1 MKKTKRAK
9 KSRTWVIKQHR
20 DQFFKKAKVL
30 GYKSRAA
37 FKLIELNK
45 KFNFIKKNSNLL
57 DVGSAPGG
65 WSQVASKIITNG
77 KILAVDIT
85 PMEKIDN
92 VIFLNNNFL
101 EEKTQENILKIF
113 ETKIDVVISD
123 MAENTTGNKSVDSIR
138 TNNLCSEVISFSL
151 KILNSKGTLICKLF
165 MGEDFLEVK
174 NKAKSNFKKVD
185 FFKPESSRNESK
197 ETYIICSALKTLMK
211 SKLCMFLLIHFY
223 LIQV

>member
-37 FKLIELNK
+37 FKLVELNK

-57 DVGSAPGG
+57 DIGSTPGG

-77 KILAVDIT
+77 KIIAIDLVS
-85 PMEKIDN
+85 MEKLDN
-92 VIFLNNNFL
+92 VMFLNNDFSD
-101 EEKTQENILKIF
+101 KKIQDKIIKIF
-113 ETKIDVVISD
+113 NDKIDVIVSD
-123 MAENTTGNKSVDSIR
+123 MAENTTGNKTVDSIR
-138 TNNLCSEVISFSL
+138 TNSLCTDVINFSL
-151 KILNSKGTLICKLF
+151 KALTNKGSLVCKLF

-174 NKAKSNFKKVD
+174 NLAKKNFKNVD
-185 FFKPESSRNESK
+185 FFKPESSRSESK
-197 ETYIICSALKTLMK
+197 ETYIICSLLKAL
-211 SKLCMFLLIHFY
+211 
-223 LIQV
+223 

>member
-45 KFNFIKKNSNLL
+45 KFNFLKKNSNLL
-57 DVGSAPGG
+57 DIGSTPGG
-65 WSQVASKIITNG
+65 WSQVASKIITSG
-77 KILAVDIT
+77 KIVAVDIT
-85 PMEKIDN
+85 PMEKLDN

-101 EEKTQENILKIF
+101 EEKTQKNILNIF
-113 ETKIDVVISD
+113 NTKIDVVVSD
-123 MAENTTGNKSVDSIR
+123 MAENTTGNKSIDSIR
-138 TNNLCSEVISFSL
+138 TNNLCGEVVNFSL
-151 KILNSKGTLICKLF
+151 KILNQKGTLVCKLF

-174 NKAKSNFKKVD
+174 NLAKSNFKKVD
-185 FFKPESSRNESK
+185 FFKPESSRSESK
-197 ETYIICSALKTLMK
+197 ETYIICSLLKTL
-211 SKLCMFLLIHFY
+211 
-223 LIQV
+223 

>member
-30 GYKSRAA
+30 GYRSRAA
-37 FKLIELNK
+37 FKLVELNK
-45 KFNFIKKNSNLL
+45 KFNFIKKNTTLL
-57 DVGSAPGG
+57 DIGSSPGG

-85 PMEKIDN
+85 PMEKLNN
-92 VIFLNNNFL
+92 VLFLNNDFS
-101 EEKTQENILKIF
+101 EEQTQDEILKIF
-113 ETKIDVVISD
+113 DDKIDVIISD
-123 MAENTTGNKSVDSIR
+123 MAENTTGNKTVDSIR
-138 TNNLCSEVISFSL
+138 TNSLCSDVINFSVKML
-151 KILNSKGTLICKLF
+151 SKKGSLVCKLF

-174 NKAKSNFKKVD
+174 HLAKNNFKKVD

-197 ETYIICSALKTLMK
+197 ETYIICSLLKTL
-211 SKLCMFLLIHFY
+211 
-223 LIQV
+223 

>member
-20 DQFFKKAKVL
+20 DQLFKKAKVL

-45 KFNFIKKNSNLL
+45 KFNFIKKNSYLL
-57 DVGSAPGG
+57 DIGSTPGG
-65 WSQVASKIITNG
+65 WSQIASKIITNG

-92 VIFLNNNFL
+92 VIFLNNDFL
-101 EEKTQENILKIF
+101 EKETQQKILNVF
-113 ETKIDVVISD
+113 NAKIDIIISD

-138 TNNLCSEVISFSL
+138 TNNLCSEVINFSL
-151 KILNSKGTLICKLF
+151 KMLNPKGTLVCKLF

-174 NKAKSNFKKVD
+174 NLAKNNFEKVD

-197 ETYIICSALKTLMK
+197 ETYIICSALKAL
-211 SKLCMFLLIHFY
+211 
-223 LIQV
+223 

>member
-57 DVGSAPGG
+57 DIGSTPGG

-77 KILAVDIT
+77 KVLAIDIT
-85 PMEKIDN
+85 PMEKLNN
-92 VIFLNNNFL
+92 VMFLNNDFSD
-101 EEKTQENILKIF
+101 EQIQSKILKF
-113 ETKIDVVISD
+113 FKDKIDVIVSD
-123 MAENTTGNKSVDSIR
+123 MAENTTGNKTVDSIR
-138 TNNLCSEVISFSL
+138 TNNLCSDVINFSL
-151 KILNSKGTLICKLF
+151 KALTNKGSLVCKLF
-165 MGEDFLEVK
+165 MGQDFLEVK
-174 NKAKSNFKKVD
+174 
-185 FFKPESSRNESK
+185 
-197 ETYIICSALKTLMK
+197 
-211 SKLCMFLLIHFY
+211 
-223 LIQV
+223 

>member
-57 DVGSAPGG
+57 DIGSTPGG

-85 PMEKIDN
+85 PMEKLDN
-92 VIFLNNNFL
+92 IVFLNNDFSDV
-101 EEKTQENILKIF
+101 KIQDRILKF
-113 ETKIDVVISD
+113 FNNKIDIIVSD
-123 MAENTTGNKSVDSIR
+123 MAENTTGNKTVDSIR
-138 TNNLCSEVISFSL
+138 TNSLCTDVINFSL
-151 KILNSKGTLICKLF
+151 KGITDRGTLVCKLF
-165 MGEDFLEVK
+165 MGEDFLQVK
-174 NKAKSNFKKVD
+174 NLAKKNFKKVD
-185 FFKPESSRNESK
+185 FFKPESSRSESK
-197 ETYIICSALKTLMK
+197 ETYIICSSLKSL
-211 SKLCMFLLIHFY
+211 
-223 LIQV
+223 

>member
-45 KFNFIKKNSNLL
+45 KFNFIKKNSNFL
-57 DVGSAPGG
+57 DIGSTPGG
-65 WSQVASKIITNG
+65 WSQVASKIITSG
-77 KILAVDIT
+77 KIVAVDIA

-92 VIFLNNNFL
+92 VLFLNNDFSDKKIQDKL
-101 EEKTQENILKIF
+101 LKIF
-113 ETKIDVVISD
+113 NNKIDVIVSD
-123 MAENTTGNKSVDSIR
+123 MAENTTGNKTIDSIR
-138 TNNLCSEVISFSL
+138 TNSLCADVINFSIKAL
-151 KILNSKGTLICKLF
+151 TRRGSLVCKLF

-174 NKAKSNFKKVD
+174 NLAKKNFKIVD
-185 FFKPESSRNESK
+185 FFKPESSRSESK
-197 ETYIICSALKTLMK
+197 ETYIICSALKTL
-211 SKLCMFLLIHFY
+211 
-223 LIQV
+223 

>member
-30 GYKSRAA
+30 GYRSRAA

-57 DVGSAPGG
+57 DIGSTPGG
-65 WSQVASKIITNG
+65 WSQIASKIITNG

-85 PMEKIDN
+85 PMKKLDN
-92 VIFLNNNFL
+92 VIFFNEDFS
-101 EEKTQENILKIF
+101 EEKTKDKIF
-113 ETKIDVVISD
+113 KIFNDKIDVIISD
-123 MAENTTGNKSVDSIR
+123 MAENTTGNKTIDSIR
-138 TNNLCSEVISFSL
+138 TNSLCSDVINFSL
-151 KILNSKGTLICKLF
+151 KILTSKGSLVCKLF

-174 NKAKSNFKKVD
+174 NLAKKNFKKVD
-185 FFKPESSRNESK
+185 FFKPESSRSESK
-197 ETYIICSALKTLMK
+197 ETYIICSSLKTL
-211 SKLCMFLLIHFY
+211 
-223 LIQV
+223 

>member
-30 GYKSRAA
+30 GYRSRAS

-57 DVGSAPGG
+57 DIGSAPGG

-77 KILAVDIT
+77 KIIAVDVL
-85 PMEKIDN
+85 PMQTIDN
-92 VIFLNNNFL
+92 VIFLNSDFL
-101 EEKTQENILKIF
+101 NEKTHKKILNIF
-113 ETKIDVVISD
+113 NTKIDVIVSD

-138 TNNLCSEVISFSL
+138 TNSLCSEVINFSL
-151 KILNSKGTLICKLF
+151 KALNKKGTLICKLF

-174 NKAKSNFKKVD
+174 NLAKINFKKVN

-197 ETYIICSALKTLMK
+197 ETYIICSLLKTL
-211 SKLCMFLLIHFY
+211 
-223 LIQV
+223 

>member
-57 DVGSAPGG
+57 DIGSTPGG
-65 WSQVASKIITNG
+65 WSQVAAKIITNG
-77 KILAVDIT
+77 KILAIDIK
-85 PMEKIDN
+85 PMEKINN
-92 VIFLNNNFL
+92 VIFLNNDFL
-101 EEKTQENILKIF
+101 EEKTQEKILNTFK
-113 ETKIDVVISD
+113 TKINVVISD

-138 TNNLCSEVISFSL
+138 TNNLCSEVINFSL
-151 KILNSKGTLICKLF
+151 KILNQNGTLICKLF

-174 NKAKSNFKKVD
+174 NLAKNNFKKVD
-185 FFKPESSRNESK
+185 FFKPESSRSESK
-197 ETYIICSALKTLMK
+197 ETYIVCSSLKTL
-211 SKLCMFLLIHFY
+211 
-223 LIQV
+223 

>member
-30 GYKSRAA
+30 GYRSRAA
-37 FKLIELNK
+37 FKLVELNK
-45 KFNFIKKNSNLL
+45 KFNFIKKNTTLL
-57 DVGSAPGG
+57 DIGSSPGG

-85 PMEKIDN
+85 PMEKLNN
-92 VIFLNNNFL
+92 VIFLNNDFS
-101 EEKTQENILKIF
+101 EEQTQDEILKIF
-113 ETKIDVVISD
+113 DDKIDVIISD
-123 MAENTTGNKSVDSIR
+123 MAENTTGNKTVDSIR
-138 TNNLCSEVISFSL
+138 TNSLCSDVINFSVKML
-151 KILNSKGTLICKLF
+151 SKKGSLVCKLF

-174 NKAKSNFKKVD
+174 HLAKNNFKKVD

-197 ETYIICSALKTLMK
+197 ETYIICSLLKTL
-211 SKLCMFLLIHFY
+211 
-223 LIQV
+223 

>member
-57 DVGSAPGG
+57 DIGSTPGG
-65 WSQVASKIITNG
+65 WSQVASKIITSG
-77 KILAVDIT
+77 KIIAVDIT
-85 PMEKIDN
+85 PMEKLDN

-101 EEKTQENILKIF
+101 EEKTQKNILNIF
-113 ETKIDVVISD
+113 NTKIDVVVSD
-123 MAENTTGNKSVDSIR
+123 MAENTTGNKSIDSIR
-138 TNNLCSEVISFSL
+138 TNNLCGEVVNFSL
-151 KILNSKGTLICKLF
+151 KILNQKGTLVCKLF

-174 NKAKSNFKKVD
+174 NLAKSNFKKVD
-185 FFKPESSRNESK
+185 FFKPESSRSESK
-197 ETYIICSALKTLMK
+197 ETYIICSLLKTL
-211 SKLCMFLLIHFY
+211 
-223 LIQV
+223 

>member
-30 GYKSRAA
+30 GYRSRAS

-57 DVGSAPGG
+57 DIGSTPGG
-65 WSQVASKIITNG
+65 WSQIASKIITNG

-85 PMEKIDN
+85 PMAKLEN
-92 VIFLNNNFL
+92 VIFFNDDFS
-101 EEKTQENILKIF
+101 EEKTKDKIF
-113 ETKIDVVISD
+113 KIFDDKIDVIISD
-123 MAENTTGNKSVDSIR
+123 MAENTTGNKTVDSIR
-138 TNNLCSEVISFSL
+138 TNSLCSDVINFSL
-151 KILNSKGTLICKLF
+151 KMLTNKGSLVCKLF

-174 NKAKSNFKKVD
+174 SLAKKNFKHVD

-197 ETYIICSALKTLMK
+197 ETYIICSSLKTL
-211 SKLCMFLLIHFY
+211 
-223 LIQV
+223 

>member
-57 DVGSAPGG
+57 DIGSTPGG

-77 KILAVDIT
+77 KILAIDIT
-85 PMEKIDN
+85 PMEKLNN
-92 VIFLNNNFL
+92 VIFFNNDFSD
-101 EEKTQENILKIF
+101 EKVQDKILKTF
-113 ETKIDVVISD
+113 NDKIDIIVSD
-123 MAENTTGNKSVDSIR
+123 MAENTTGNKTVDSIR
-138 TNNLCSEVISFSL
+138 TNSLCADVINFSL
-151 KILNSKGTLICKLF
+151 KALTSKGSLVCKLF
-165 MGEDFLEVK
+165 MGEDFLDVK
-174 NKAKSNFKKVD
+174 NLAKKNFKKVD
-185 FFKPESSRNESK
+185 FFKPESSRSESK
-197 ETYIICSALKTLMK
+197 ETYIICSLLKTL
-211 SKLCMFLLIHFY
+211 
-223 LIQV
+223 